1 MVKVIIINKNGTIK
15 ESNVNFDIEK
25 VYKYAGLKKVADFGK
40 IYTWKNE
47 SNYVTLFANRNG
59 KAGSENKYEIPPP
72 KDNDLF
78 FGNIVLVQ
86 HPEED
91 LKKGTIDLTLDLWEK
106 CYNCLYGGFDELVSE
121 EDFSEDDIPE
131 DMKTS
136 GGYMKNSF
144 VVDDDEPIEY
154 GEEEE
159 EEEEE
164 ECSDR
169 TTTDEDEMSELS
181 EEEYSDTE
189 DDEDDE
195 DEEEDE
201 EEEKE
206 EDEEDEEEEDEEEDE
221 EDEEEEDEEEDE
233 EDEEDDDEEEDE
245 EEEEEE
251 EDEEE
256 DDDDEEEDDESGND
270 E

>member
-159 EEEEE
+159 EEEE
-164 ECSDR
+164 CSDR

-189 DDEDDE
+189 DEEDDEDDEDDE
-195 DEEEDE
+195 DEEED
-201 EEEKE
+201 E
-206 EDEEDEEEEDEEEDE
+206 EDEEDEEEEDEEDDDEDD
-221 EDEEEEDEEEDE
+221 EDDEDDDEEDE
-233 EDEEDDDEEEDE
+233 EDE
-245 EEEEEE
+245 
-251 EDEEE
+251 
-256 DDDDEEEDDESGND
+256 SGND